1 MPLTSAELVRSGGIS
16 LFLDYP
22 YSHISLVFSFK
33 KGALNMIVKFPD
45 SGTLETSLLKAIKNN
60 GGSART
66 EEIDK
71 FVCEDLKLSAEQLA
85 QIRSG
90 NRTEIQYRLAWV
102 RTKAKSKGLIEKTA
116 NRTWKLTDKGSQ
128 G

>member
-1 MPLTSAELVRSGGIS
+1 MT
-16 LFLDYP
+16 
-22 YSHISLVFSFK
+22 
-33 KGALNMIVKFPD
+33 VKFPD
-45 SGTLETSLLKAIKNN
+45 TSTLEASVIRAIKAN

-71 FVCEDLKLSAEQLA
+71 FVSEDLKLSSEQLA

-102 RTKAKSKGLIEKTA
+102 RTKAKSRGLIEKTE
-116 NRTWKLTDKGSQ
+116 NRTWKLVSSSIQ

>member
-1 MPLTSAELVRSGGIS
+1 MT
-16 LFLDYP
+16 
-22 YSHISLVFSFK
+22 
-33 KGALNMIVKFPD
+33 VKFPD
-45 SGTLETSLLKAIKNN
+45 SSTLEASVLKALKAN

-71 FVCEDLKLSAEQLA
+71 FVSEDLKLSEEQLS

-102 RTKAKSKGLIEKTA
+102 RTKAKSRGLIEKSA
-116 NRTWKLTDKGSQ
+116 NRTWKLTNEG
-128 G
+128 

>member
-1 MPLTSAELVRSGGIS
+1 VELVRSGGNS
-16 LFLDYP
+16 LVLDYP
-22 YSHISLVFSFK
+22 YDHIPLDFTFRK
-33 KGALNMIVKFPD
+33 RAKDMTVKFPD
-45 SGTLETSLLKAIKNN
+45 SSTLEASVLKALKAN

-71 FVCEDLKLSAEQLA
+71 FVSEDLKLSEEQLS

-102 RTKAKSKGLIEKTA
+102 RTKAKSRGLIEKSA
-116 NRTWKLTDKGSQ
+116 NRTWKLTNEG
-128 G
+128 

>member
-1 MPLTSAELVRSGGIS
+1 MT
-16 LFLDYP
+16 
-22 YSHISLVFSFK
+22 
-33 KGALNMIVKFPD
+33 VKFPD
-45 SGTLETSLLKAIKNN
+45 SSTLEASVLKALKAN

-71 FVCEDLKLSAEQLA
+71 FVSEDLKLSEEQLS

-102 RTKAKSKGLIEKTA
+102 RTKAKSRGLIDKSV
-116 NRTWKLTDKGSQ
+116 NRTWKLTNEG
-128 G
+128 